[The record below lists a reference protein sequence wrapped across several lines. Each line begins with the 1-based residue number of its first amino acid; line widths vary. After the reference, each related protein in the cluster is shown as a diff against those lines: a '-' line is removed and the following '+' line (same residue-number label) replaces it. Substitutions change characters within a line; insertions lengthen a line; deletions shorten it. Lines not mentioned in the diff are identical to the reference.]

1 MVSQILA
8 FKKANGIL
16 NTTTTTKTTTK
27 TTTTTT
33 TTATTTQNNNK
44 MDIRAALALLARG

>member
-33 TTATTTQNNNK
+33 ATTTQNNNK